1 MAHNQGVSELNFES
15 GCNFYC
21 INFLSSSIH
30 YWASLIIEKTELEV
44 TYPLSHPYLHPIKKT
59 QLCSHDTWNRTWNR
73 QGGSRQ
79 QQDNTLAT
87 WCEEPTRWKRPWWWD
102 ILRAGG
108 EGVTED
114 EWLDG
119 ITDSMDVS
127 LSKLQEI
134 PEGQGSPA
142 CCSPRGRKD
151 SNMTERLNKLNNV
164 SMRNGCPRVKL
175 GIVRAGLGTLQE
187 SQSRE
192 SLNPAVE
199 LWEQQYLYWN
209 F

>member
-1 MAHNQGVSELNFES
+1 MTLGIGLGIGREGAD
-15 GCNFYC
+15 
-21 INFLSSSIH
+21 SSRTILWPLDVKSRLAGKDPDDGI
-30 YWASLIIEKTELEV
+30 YWGQEEKGL
-44 TYPLSHPYLHPIKKT
+44 
-59 QLCSHDTWNRTWNR
+59 QRMR
-73 QGGSRQ
+73 
-79 QQDNTLAT
+79 
-87 WCEEPTRWKRPWWWD
+87 
-102 ILRAGG
+102 
-108 EGVTED
+108 
-114 EWLDG
+114 WLDG
-119 ITDSMDVS
+119 ITDSMDMS

-209 F
+209 L

>member
-1 MAHNQGVSELNFES
+1 MAHNQGASELNFES

-114 EWLDG
+114 EMVGWHHRLNGHEFEQILGDG
-119 ITDSMDVS
+119 
-127 LSKLQEI
+127 EA
-134 PEGQGSPA
+134 QGSLA
-142 CCSPRGRKD
+142 CWNPWDQSQ
-151 SNMTERLNKLNNV
+151 TEQLNKTHAL
-164 SMRNGCPRVKL
+164 K
-175 GIVRAGLGTLQE
+175 
-187 SQSRE
+187 
-192 SLNPAVE
+192 
-199 LWEQQYLYWN
+199 
-209 F
+209 